1 MLSNTGDDLF
11 YDQPTQVCQSPRSL
25 NTVPEPTRQGD
36 LSQIMVMLQEQQA
49 LLHKVLEEQGSIK
62 ERQNKM
68 EDAMSALTE
77 EVQLSRSRV
86 PRDLTVSDCLLLSI
100 SQCMLGTISFCLY
113 IALLKGRGQA
123 MRDVDLC
130 CLVGHIVVFS
140 LAFD

>member
-36 LSQIMVMLQEQQA
+36 LSQIMVVLQEQQA

-62 ERQNKM
+62 DRQNKM

-77 EVQLSRSRV
+77 EVQLIREADHTNTDKQESRSRV
-86 PRDLTVSDCLLLSI
+86 PQDLTVSDCLLLTI
-100 SQCMLGTISFCLY
+100 SQCMLGTIFFCL
-113 IALLKGRGQA
+113 
-123 MRDVDLC
+123 
-130 CLVGHIVVFS
+130 
-140 LAFD
+140 